1 MAMQVPERKP
11 SPAQQGI
18 RVVSLDSPYSP
29 LQQRLLYMEQHPDRE
44 WTNIMENVPRWPAMP
59 PLPLGARWDDLTGY
73 AACQGTGP
81 LVEALVARER
91 VRFDLDVGAENV
103 LVTNGG
109 LHGLSLL
116 FRHLHVRGA
125 LALCQA
131 PVLGAIP
138 AMLRACGYRVEFFEA
153 PGGEIDA
160 DAIASAAAANLR
172 LIYVNAPHNPSGAI
186 LGTAAIDR
194 LVEIAEARG
203 AALVADLVY
212 DAFVFGDRPV
222 CNPLA
227 RRRRWPSLYAVNSM
241 SKNYGAPGLRV
252 GWITSAAEN
261 VQALAGALEREV
273 IAVSGVAQAHAMALL
288 EHGNAALVSVVH
300 EGKRFVESRLAS
312 CPAVRVSTPA
322 GGSQLA
328 AELPVSDV
336 ETFCDFMLAEHGV
349 GLVSSSNYEGVAR
362 PFVRIPF
369 GCEGERL
376 GRALGLLAAEFED
389 ASAGRGMQTNLWS
402 DS

>member
-1 MAMQVPERKP
+1 MPERKL

-29 LQQRLLYMEQHPDRE
+29 LQQRLFYMERDPDRE
-44 WTNIMENVPRWPAMP
+44 WTNIVENVPRWPAVP
-59 PLPLGARWDDLTGY
+59 PLPLAARWDDLAAY

-81 LVEALVARER
+81 LVDALVVRER
-91 VRFDLDVGAENV
+91 ARFSLDASAENV

-109 LHGLSLL
+109 LHGLSLI
-116 FRHLHVRGA
+116 FRHLHGRGG

-160 DAIASAAAANLR
+160 DVIAGAAAANLR
-172 LIYVNAPHNPSGAI
+172 LIYVNTPHNPSGAI
-186 LGTAAIDR
+186 LDTGAIDR
-194 LVEIAEARG
+194 LIELAEARG
-203 AALVADLVY
+203 AAVVADLVY
-212 DAFVFGDRPV
+212 DAFVFGGRDV

-227 RRRRWPSLYAVNSM
+227 RRREWSSLYAVNSM

-252 GWITSAAEN
+252 GWITSSADN
-261 VQALAGALEREV
+261 VRELAGALEREV
-273 IAVSGVAQAHAMALL
+273 IAISGVAQAHARALL
-288 EHGNAALVSVVH
+288 EYGNAALVASVH

-312 CPAVRVSTPA
+312 CPAVRASSPA

-336 ETFCDFMLAEHGV
+336 EGFCDFMLAEHGV
-349 GLVSSSNYEGVAR
+349 GLVSSSNYEGAAR

-369 GCEGERL
+369 GCGRESL
-376 GRALGLLAAEFED
+376 GRALGLLAAELEE
-389 ASAGRGMQTNLWS
+389 ASAGRGVQTRLGS
-402 DS
+402 AS

>member
-1 MAMQVPERKP
+1 MQLPERKP
-11 SPAQQGI
+11 SPAQQGF

-29 LQQRLLYMEQHPDRE
+29 LQQRLLYMERQPDRE
-44 WTNIMENVPRWPAMP
+44 WTNIVENVPRWPAVP
-59 PLPLGARWDDLTGY
+59 PLPLRARWDELAAY

-81 LVEALVARER
+81 LVDALVGRER
-91 VRFDLDVGAENV
+91 VRFGLDLGAENL

-109 LHGLSLL
+109 LHGLSLI
-116 FRHLHVRGA
+116 FRHLHVEGA

-138 AMLRACGYRVEFFEA
+138 AMLRACGYRIAFFEA

-160 DAIASAAAANLR
+160 NAIVDATGGNLR
-172 LIYVNAPHNPSGAI
+172 LIYVNTPHNPSGTI
-186 LGTAAIDR
+186 LGAAAIER
-194 LVEIAEARG
+194 LLELAEARS
-203 AALVADLVY
+203 AAVVADLVY
-212 DAFVFGDRPV
+212 DAFVFGGHDV

-227 RRRRWPSLYAVNSM
+227 RRREWSSLYAVNSM

-252 GWITSAAEN
+252 GWITSAAGN
-261 VQALAGALEREV
+261 VRALAGALEREV
-273 IAVSGVAQAHAMALL
+273 IAVSGPAQAHARALL
-288 EHGNAALVSVVH
+288 EHGNQALVAAVH

-312 CPAVRVSTPA
+312 CPAVHVSAPA

-336 ETFCDFMLAEHGV
+336 ESFCDLMLVEHGV
-349 GLVSSSNYEGVAR
+349 GLVSSSNYEGATH

-369 GCEGERL
+369 GCDREIL
-376 GRALGLLAAEFED
+376 SRALGLLAAELEET
-389 ASAGRGMQTNLWS
+389 SAGRGVQTSHWS
-402 DS
+402 NSL